1 MATRKWTA
9 GLLFAAVKPNRLC
22 KSWRRTLY
30 ASLPDRLHG
39 EPLKVHYELS
49 GRGSHPVLL
58 LPGALGST
66 QTDFAPQLKLLKDDA
81 DLGLVAWDPRG
92 YGFSRP
98 PDRIFPSAEEFFSE
112 DADDAVALM
121 KHLGHESFS
130 LLGWSDGG
138 ITAMFI
144 AAKYPDAIR
153 KMVVWGSN
161 AYVSEADINMYES
174 IRDVDKWSDRMKSPM
189 IELYGEE
196 YFKRCWED
204 WVDCFKRV
212 YCEREGNI
220 CRELLSLIRCP
231 TLVIHGDKD
240 PMVANEHP
248 QFLLNNIKNSKL
260 INVTEGKH
268 NLHLKYASEFNKRA
282 KYFLLNG

>member
-1 MATRKWTA
+1 MAPMR
-9 GLLFAAVKPNRLC
+9 LLTSGFLRAS
-22 KSWRRTLY
+22 KSTLSWSRTLF
-30 ASLPDRLHG
+30 ASLPDRLDG
-39 EPLKVHYELS
+39 APLKIHYETS
-49 GRGSHPVLL
+49 GKGEHPVLL
-58 LPGALGST
+58 LPGALGSAR
-66 QTDFAPQLKLLKDDA
+66 TDFAPQLDLMKDDVN
-81 DLGLVAWDPRG
+81 LGLVAWDPRG
-92 YGFSRP
+92 YGNSRP
-98 PDRIFPSAEEFFSE
+98 PDRTFPSAREFFAQ

-121 KHLGHESFS
+121 KQLQLEPFS

-144 AAKYPDAIR
+144 AAKYPESIR

-174 IRDVDKWSDRMKSPM
+174 IRDVDKWSERMKKPM
-189 IELYGEE
+189 IELYGED

-212 YCEREGNI
+212 YCENKGNI
-220 CRELLSLIRCP
+220 CRELLADITCP
-231 TLVIHGDKD
+231 TLIIHGDKD
-240 PMVANEHP
+240 PMVGDEHP
-248 QFLLNNIKNSKL
+248 QFLLTNIKNSKL

-268 NLHLKYASEFNKRA
+268 NLHLKYANEFNKRV